1 MLREGRWSHQ
11 PSGLSCSGQA
21 VAEAVWRAGIRVP
34 ELWAGGAEPKHGH
47 HCVPFKD
54 PFLVTLEKR
63 GCSKYKELFL

>member
-1 MLREGRWSHQ
+1 MARLWRRQFGERGLESLSSGR
-11 PSGLSCSGQA
+11 
-21 VAEAVWRAGIRVP
+21 
-34 ELWAGGAEPKHGH
+34 GGAEPKHGH